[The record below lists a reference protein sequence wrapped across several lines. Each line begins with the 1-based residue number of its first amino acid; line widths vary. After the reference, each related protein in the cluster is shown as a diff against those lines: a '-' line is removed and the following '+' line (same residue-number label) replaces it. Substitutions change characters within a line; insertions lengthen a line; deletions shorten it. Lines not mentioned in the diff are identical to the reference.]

1 MDLKIG
7 VSRFSRVP
15 LLPVLPYMTTVSV
28 TETEVNYSLTS
39 LVGKP
44 LRPSNIL
51 IKINNNRGVLNEH
64 NHGLRHVFQIG
75 WDATW
80 TRTDPK
86 KGKNYYLKKKI
97 NSLTVARYDGFKE
110 IVRLQHVYIL
120 LR

>member
-1 MDLKIG
+1 MDLKIE

-15 LLPVLPYMTTVSV
+15 LLPVLSYMTTVSV

-39 LVGKP
+39 LVGNP

-51 IKINNNRGVLNEH
+51 IKINNNPGVLNEH

-75 WDATW
+75 WDAAW

-86 KGKNYYLKKKI
+86 KTKTIPTWKKL
-97 NSLTVARYDGFKE
+97 NSLTVARYDGLKE
-110 IVRLQHVYIL
+110 IIRL
-120 LR
+120 

>member
-1 MDLKIG
+1 MDLKIE

-15 LLPVLPYMTTVSV
+15 LLPVLSYMTTVSV

-39 LVGKP
+39 LVGNP

-51 IKINNNRGVLNEH
+51 IKINNNPGVLNEH

-75 WDATW
+75 WDAV
-80 TRTDPK
+80 DKVGSK
-86 KGKNYYLKKKI
+86 KDKNYYLEKTLI
-97 NSLTVARYDGFKE
+97 RFTVARYDGLKE
-110 IVRLQHVYIL
+110 IVRLQRVYIL